1 VSNVFG
7 KLEHI
12 ARMNC
17 TVGECPTWDENTGK
31 LCFVDIAARAYHVMD
46 YASGKVHTVNVPEML
61 GCLALCENND
71 VLLAME
77 SGVYRRTADGTLRLA
92 HAPIALH
99 GARFND
105 GKVGPDGVFYAG
117 TSGRRGEAAFYRL
130 ANGELQMLFNGCT
143 CSNGLD
149 WYGDTM
155 VYCDSLEH
163 RVERFRFADGGLT
176 ERRTVLEIPEENGL
190 PDGMT
195 VDQEGHIWLALW
207 GGWGVVCIDPEEKR
221 ILQKID
227 LPVKQVT
234 SCAFAGADLC
244 DLIITTAAQGQDM
257 DEQPQAGDVFRVR
270 CDVPGYPTRR
280 YKG

>member
-1 VSNVFG
+1 
-7 KLEHI
+7 
-12 ARMNC
+12 
-17 TVGECPTWDENTGK
+17 
-31 LCFVDIAARAYHVMD
+31 
-46 YASGKVHTVNVPEML
+46 
-61 GCLALCENND
+61 
-71 VLLAME
+71 
-77 SGVYRRTADGTLRLA
+77 
-92 HAPIALH
+92 
-99 GARFND
+99 
-105 GKVGPDGVFYAG
+105 
-117 TSGRRGEAAFYRL
+117 
-130 ANGELQMLFNGCT
+130 MLFDGCT

-163 RVERFRFADGGLT
+163 RVERFRFANGGLT

-195 VDQEGHIWLALW
+195 VDQQGHIWLALW
-207 GGWGVVCIDPEEKR
+207 GGWGVVCIDPEGKR